1 MCTDIDECTEQFTGC
16 QQTCD
21 NNDGGFTCGC
31 GYGYEL
37 LPDGK
42 CNQSKQTKMR
52 TSLKTIGK
60 TFIVSFLF
68 Q

>member
-1 MCTDIDECTEQFTGC
+1 MQFSDIDECTERFSGC

-21 NNDGGFTCGC
+21 NNEGGFTCGC

-42 CNQSKQTKMR
+42 TCNQSK
-52 TSLKTIGK
+52 
-60 TFIVSFLF
+60 
-68 Q
+68 